1 MDYFTAW
8 ILRGL
13 HEKQGKTRLSQI
25 SDLIDWMPFRQSLDE
40 ICIQI
45 RVREVESQTVTLL
58 LCSRY

>member
-1 MDYFTAW
+1 MDSFTTW

-25 SDLIDWMPFRQSLDE
+25 SDLIDWMPFRQILDE

-45 RVREVESQTVTLL
+45 KVREVDGQTVTLL